1 MYLTY
6 EEWIVLRQENYVLH
20 YLYIWKTK
28 SIEQFAVYVLSCI
41 HWSLYNKQNINMSD
55 FTVSVKIR
63 SLLEKPTSTSIVV

>member
-6 EEWIVLRQENYVLH
+6 EEWVVLRQENYVLH

-28 SIEQFAVYVLSCI
+28 SVEQFALHVLLCI

-63 SLLEKPTSTSIVV
+63 SLLEKPIATSIVV